1 MFHTGAGQLHRR
13 KQAGGV
19 PSEEPPPFGGRALS
33 PQVAPRDKTRAVL
46 DRARA
51 RVRPVATYSPVQ
63 KAAGSAKPELALVV
77 TRGALVRCICFL
89 ALLVVA
95 LLVLV
100 LVYSRSLG
108 TSVLGSLGDGR
119 SIATPS
125 EAELVQSQL
134 RWEHM
139 SATRL
144 MVSAALL
151 ERYLRVELAMQRNHT
166 SPHQLVDFVAGRL
179 DAARAGARDLHHAHA
194 AESIAFRVRMERS
207 FERESEAVLRRV
219 DEYGRQLEM
228 RDSDGDV
235 VVHEVSELL
244 SRGGFYGRLEALVR
258 KRASPAALIAARAA
272 PRTEQY
278 DVAKP
283 EIISQKHA
291 MIAANVHH
299 FFVRVKS
306 LENATLP
313 AAVGVKVR
321 ALLAEMEAAQGGGG
335 GARSS
340 GGAAGAGG
348 GRAAAGPVSRHAHRD
363 MLQNSLLRLKIML
376 SGPDVRGI
384 PVTRYD
390 NPYAISQYL
399 HEVACIEQVTKRRV
413 ELAALEQSFRREGT
427 DPSVTERIYK
437 SLLVRVVCVCVA
449 SRVLF
454 FPARRRCNDA
464 ALGSH
469 HGRRRLHAGRSPP
482 CSSPSLPRLAPS
494 PARA

>member
-19 PSEEPPPFGGRALS
+19 PPQAPPPFGGRATS
-33 PQVAPRDKTRAVL
+33 PLVAPRDKTRAVL

-51 RVRPVATYSPVQ
+51 RVRPVATYREPVQ
-63 KAAGSAKPELALVV
+63 KAAGSANPELALVV
-77 TRGALVRCICFL
+77 TRGALVRCVCFL
-89 ALLVVA
+89 ALVVVA
-95 LLVLV
+95 LVVLV

-108 TSVLGSLGDGR
+108 TSVLGGLVAVDGR
-119 SIATPS
+119 SVAAPRS
-125 EAELVQSQL
+125 EAELIQSQL
-134 RWEHM
+134 RWEQM

-144 MVSAALL
+144 MVTAALL
-151 ERYLRVELAMQRNHT
+151 ERYLRDELAVRRNHT
-166 SPHQLVDFVAGRL
+166 SSHQLVDFVAGRL
-179 DAARAGARDLHHAHA
+179 DAAHAGARDLHHAHA

-219 DEYGRQLEM
+219 DEYGRQLEL

-235 VVHEVSELL
+235 LVHEVSELL
-244 SRGGFYGRLEALVR
+244 ARGGFYGRLEALMR

-313 AAVGVKVR
+313 AAVGAKVR

-348 GRAAAGPVSRHAHRD
+348 GGAAAGPVSRHAHRD

-384 PVTRYD
+384 PVFGYD

-399 HEVACIEQVTKRRV
+399 HEVACIEQVTKRRP
-413 ELAALEQSFRREGT
+413 ELAALEQSFRRDGT
-427 DPSVTERIYK
+427 DPSVTEGIYK
-437 SLLVRVVCVCVA
+437 SLLVRCVPLLRAV
-449 SRVLF
+449 
-454 FPARRRCNDA
+454 
-464 ALGSH
+464 
-469 HGRRRLHAGRSPP
+469 
-482 CSSPSLPRLAPS
+482 SSP
-494 PARA
+494 